1 MKKMYRAGSNAV
13 EAILE
18 PVVDLGKSLAV
29 GAEMGHRVMKGE
41 CFDQE
46 LASEGVMRKALDKCT
61 LSDERK
67 AYYERKYH
75 IA

>member
-18 PVVDLGKSLAV
+18 PVVDIGKSLAV
-29 GAEMGHRVMKGE
+29 GAEMGHRVMKQE
-41 CFDQE
+41 CFEQE
-46 LASEGVMRKALDKCT
+46 LASEGVMRKALGKST
-61 LSDERK
+61 LTEERV
-67 AYYERKYH
+67 AYYERKYN